1 MSLAFKFKLALPD
14 FTLQIEAQLDAQ
26 KVTALFGPSGS
37 GKTRLL
43 RLIAGLDKCQQ
54 GSIQLFDDIWQNQHH
69 FVPAWQRGIA
79 YVFQEPSLFE
89 HLTVQGN
96 LDFAAKRANQA
107 ESSLS
112 SDDIIEMLDLSA
124 LLSRKVQSLSGG
136 QQQRVAIA
144 RALCRKP
151 RLLLMDEPL
160 SALDGTAKRRIMP
173 YLESL
178 RNETKIPL
186 IYVSH
191 SLHELIRLADD
202 ILVIKDGQLQEFG
215 RIEEVLNRAQYSL
228 WPGDEVESLVYAN
241 LVEHDTKYGLTIL
254 DSDLGRLTVSALD
267 VPLGQTVRVTLAAR
281 DVSITLEHQQ
291 STSIL
296 NVFAAEV
303 IDIQTIDKAQV

>member
-1 MSLAFKFKLALPD
+1 
-14 FTLQIEAQLDAQ
+14 
-26 KVTALFGPSGS
+26 
-37 GKTRLL
+37 
-43 RLIAGLDKCQQ
+43 
-54 GSIQLFDDIWQNQHH
+54 
-69 FVPAWQRGIA
+69 
-79 YVFQEPSLFE
+79 
-89 HLTVQGN
+89 
-96 LDFAAKRANQA
+96 
-107 ESSLS
+107 
-112 SDDIIEMLDLSA
+112 
-124 LLSRKVQSLSGG
+124 
-136 QQQRVAIA
+136 
-144 RALCRKP
+144 
-151 RLLLMDEPL
+151 
-160 SALDGTAKRRIMP
+160 MP

-303 IDIQTIDKAQV
+303 IDIQTIDKAQVLVRLRCGDTYVASRITRKSAASLNLVVGMQVFCQAKTVALL